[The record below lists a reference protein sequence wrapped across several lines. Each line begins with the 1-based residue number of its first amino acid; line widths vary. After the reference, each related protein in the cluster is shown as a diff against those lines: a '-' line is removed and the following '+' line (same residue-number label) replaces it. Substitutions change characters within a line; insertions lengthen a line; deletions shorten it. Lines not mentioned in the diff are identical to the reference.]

1 MASEQAVMEF
11 RDRVLDFCGE
21 KGISGKIS
29 YLTALTV
36 EEIAMS
42 IVQHG
47 FTRDD
52 KDHILDIRLVYKEG
66 ELILRFRDDC
76 PNFDPR
82 KQYETIFRNDD
93 MSRMVGAKII
103 IAKAKDI
110 SYTSMLDLNN
120 LVIRIEDEPV

>member
-1 MASEQAVMEF
+1 MEF

-21 KGISGKIS
+21 KGVSEKIS
-29 YLTALTV
+29 FLAALTV
-36 EEIAMS
+36 EEVAMN

-47 FTRDD
+47 FMRDD

-82 KQYETIFRNDD
+82 KQYETIFRNNDV
-93 MSRMVGAKII
+93 SRMIGTRMI
-103 IAKAKDI
+103 IAKAKDV

-120 LVIRIEDEPV
+120 LIICIEANGN

>member
-1 MASEQAVMEF
+1 MEF

-21 KGISGKIS
+21 KGVSEKIS
-29 YLTALTV
+29 FLTALTV
-36 EEIAMS
+36 EEVAMN

-47 FTRDD
+47 FMRDD

-82 KQYETIFRNDD
+82 KQYETIFRNNDV
-93 MSRMVGAKII
+93 SRMIGTRMI
-103 IAKAKDI
+103 IAKAKDV

-120 LVIRIEDEPV
+120 LIICIEANGN